1 MSSPKLSS
9 HLTTATMSTMDRVL
23 AKAGVYE
30 LRPIEDLPVIL
41 SATKFLIGHVLNTRV
56 GEAGLL
62 FALLNRSEQAS
73 VPVIRGLKPSM
84 NGGRGS
90 SSAMPAPAS
99 PAARSDQV
107 PTQSNPDGEK
117 W

>member
-41 SATKFLIGHVLNTRV
+41 SATKF
-56 GEAGLL
+56 
-62 FALLNRSEQAS
+62 
-73 VPVIRGLKPSM
+73 
-84 NGGRGS
+84 
-90 SSAMPAPAS
+90 SSAMC
-99 PAARSDQV
+99 
-107 PTQSNPDGEK
+107 
-117 W
+117 

>member
-1 MSSPKLSS
+1 
-9 HLTTATMSTMDRVL
+9 MSTMDRVL

-90 SSAMPAPAS
+90 SSAMPPRHPRLLVPIKYQHNQTLMERSGNAPQL
-99 PAARSDQV
+99 P
-107 PTQSNPDGEK
+107 K
-117 W
+117 

>member
-1 MSSPKLSS
+1 MSSPKFSNQ
-9 HLTTATMSTMDRVL
+9 LTTAAMSAIDRVL

-30 LRPIEDLPVIL
+30 LHPIEDLAVIL
-41 SATKFLIGHVLNTRV
+41 SATKV

-84 NGGRGS
+84 NGAR
-90 SSAMPAPAS
+90 
-99 PAARSDQV
+99 AAGAQ
-107 PTQSNPDGEK
+107 TQCLPRHPRLLVNK
-117 W
+117 